1 MATSITLELPEE
13 IARRLAT
20 KWKDLPRAA
29 LESLVADG
37 YRSELLSADQV
48 RALLG
53 FGSRIRLDKFLKHHG
68 VYDYTIDDYE
78 ADLATLRAGRTKHRR
93 RH

>member
-53 FGSRIRLDKFLKHHG
+53 FGGRIRLDKFLKHHG

-78 ADLATLRAGRTKHRR
+78 ADLATLRTGRTKHRR